1 MADNITVTSIDDE
14 NVVDLTDVV
23 FVKQLGGA
31 EDLMF
36 GFGTVMQI
44 RNGNTVIVS
53 LINADTVPYDNTD
66 SVKAIIEKILIKYPL

>member
-1 MADNITVTSIDDE
+1 MADNITVTSIDDA